1 MTLKIKVNHQGYLI
15 KNGISEML
23 DIDNVRIDTKIESKD
38 SIEPEISK
46 VICKKCL
53 TLSLAVQRLRYVNY
67 FNICDIPGLE
77 VVRLDTKI
85 MSV

>member
-1 MTLKIKVNHQGYLI
+1 
-15 KNGISEML
+15 ML
-23 DIDNVRIDTKIESKD
+23 DIDNVRIDTKIESID

-53 TLSLAVQRLRYVNY
+53 TLSYKVQSLRYVNY

-77 VVRLDTKI
+77 VVRFDTTT